1 MSAFRYEHNVG
12 AAASLCNLM
21 QAVLLPLMLVVLLAS
36 FVQGVMGFGS
46 GSIAMALLPLFVD
59 VKDAVAI
66 VAVVCLFI
74 NLRLLIQ
81 LWDAISW
88 RPLIPL
94 SLGAALGVPV
104 GVYVLSRLD
113 SSQLQVGL
121 GIVMIIY
128 AVVKLSP
135 LALLDRSLSDRWG
148 LVFGFFGGAMG
159 AAFNVGGPPMIIYVT
174 MKQWESDQVKATL
187 QAYFLVISLV
197 QVPAFAATGVLTT
210 EHLVPILVALPVLLI
225 GVGLGSRLYSGIGA
239 GVFSKLM
246 VWALGCIGAFYI
258 VRGLLSG

>member
-1 MSAFRYEHNVG
+1 
-12 AAASLCNLM
+12 
-21 QAVLLPLMLVVLLAS
+21 
-36 FVQGVMGFGS
+36 
-46 GSIAMALLPLFVD
+46 
-59 VKDAVAI
+59 
-66 VAVVCLFI
+66 
-74 NLRLLIQ
+74 
-81 LWDAISW
+81 
-88 RPLIPL
+88 
-94 SLGAALGVPV
+94 
-104 GVYVLSRLD
+104 
-113 SSQLQVGL
+113 
-121 GIVMIIY
+121 
-128 AVVKLSP
+128 
-135 LALLDRSLSDRWG
+135 
-148 LVFGFFGGAMG
+148 
-159 AAFNVGGPPMIIYVT
+159 MIIYVT